1 MMRTFLLL
9 TTLSLALSGCQTFE
23 EMRAEQD
30 RADDARCQQYGAKR
44 GTPGYTQCRLDIDR
58 NRAIESQSR
67 RPVVV
72 QTIGVQTWGVGF
84 GGFCRSTPWGV
95 RCY

>member
-1 MMRTFLLL
+1 MEFIMRKIALLACL
-9 TTLSLALSGCQTFE
+9 GLSLAGCQTFE

-44 GTPGYTQCRLDIDR
+44 GTPGYTQCRLDTDR

-72 QTIGVQTWGVGF
+72 QTWGVGF
-84 GGFCRSTPWGV
+84 GGFCRNTPWGI